1 MATFGVRHS
10 SLTDI
15 TIPELV
21 GIPSKRKSLGQL
33 KGALYRQV
41 DVIEQDCHLADP
53 NGNGTDVRCNQPML
67 DILKNGISNLE
78 RAFKKWNLRLEQLME
93 EDTNETNIEEYDIKW
108 DTVSTKYSKTKALI
122 IVTLSN
128 IKKPERSDRQ
138 SNDLDSSTGEE
149 KNVFKVCCKKT
160 TKTDF

>member
-1 MATFGVRHS
+1 
-10 SLTDI
+10 
-15 TIPELV
+15 
-21 GIPSKRKSLGQL
+21 
-33 KGALYRQV
+33 
-41 DVIEQDCHLADP
+41 
-53 NGNGTDVRCNQPML
+53 ML

-149 KNVFKVCCKKT
+149 KMFLSP
-160 TKTDF
+160 FQS

>member
-1 MATFGVRHS
+1 MATFGARHS

-53 NGNGTDVRCNQPML
+53 NGNGTDIRCNQPMI
-67 DILKNGISNLE
+67 DILNNGITNLE
-78 RAFKKWNLRLEQLME
+78 IAFKN
-93 EDTNETNIEEYDIKW
+93 
-108 DTVSTKYSKTKALI
+108 S
-122 IVTLSN
+122 
-128 IKKPERSDRQ
+128 
-138 SNDLDSSTGEE
+138 
-149 KNVFKVCCKKT
+149 F
-160 TKTDF
+160 